1 MDPKKR
7 DINIKT
13 TNKTHYEQSTQST
26 SSARPKPID
35 REKLQ
40 EVDHVESI
48 GLYDDF
54 SSLKIAL
61 NTYSQQD
68 GEYGIP
74 FKKSVHDA
82 VGAARVLDHQREA
95 AELFLS
101 DLRGF
106 GLLADC
112 VGSGKTYEACVVI
125 SELAVR
131 GRIEN
136 LLIIV
141 PDDAL
146 LGKWTG
152 VVEMEFGFGKGKLH
166 KIERLDE
173 LKGAPVTEDGYRKPA
188 GAYIMTY
195 AAFTSSGKEMIA
207 GTLFDLIVVDEAHN
221 LCKVTKKEMTSM
233 YYLSLMMQTKKKC
246 DKPFCLLLTATP
258 HSGNLA
264 HMFNLWYFIRCKGGI
279 PECFREN
286 GTPDRADI
294 AEYEAEKKY
303 YTDVVCKGATTV
315 AEYIAKAECDYLVGM
330 RGAKSERRDKFFAA
344 FTTTVYKSD
353 GTRMEVP
360 FEEIDYDGYLALKE
374 CQKKSRARAFLE
386 IPANHD
392 IKSKTLDYVNE
403 LYTNVVMR
411 SIMVRRRNK
420 YSLKRRAYSYFFL
433 PIDKVVPIEGVK
445 ERKAPV
451 FMIDGEPLTADSVAE
466 VFAKEEYEAALF
478 EKNEHFIKNGGAGRR
493 GFAAF
498 YAKVF
503 DSISE
508 KTPES
513 DKEKSDFLRV
523 EQVACSVAAE
533 EEAVFLAKCKRFVA
547 LLDELR
553 SRHGN
558 HRVIVFFDYKKE
570 ENAGGEEDK
579 ATWTKLKNYLIA
591 QRPEYQK
598 DLVEGK
604 GDDLEGA
611 IKAYEG
617 SPDAILFAEDPRL
630 TEGQDLQSGNVV
642 VNFEIPVDPLTVDQR
657 IGRVCRLGQVED
669 DVEIHSFAT
678 MSRLDGYCLGYFAT
692 IGILSDTEGDATIL
706 SGCNSDNMKVLRCS
720 ACNDVTL
727 MYESDYEETLPE
739 CEECKA
745 AGVTS
750 IKMEPLIRV
759 DQDGVRK
766 EVYVCKRDASHVT
779 DIPADDIL
787 RCTCENAPVREPI
800 VINEFVCSK
809 HSTHRIRRAKDKGYN
824 YVCMSY
830 KRNNMLRRQDEKN
843 NVLVGCSK
851 FCAFKNCPYVD
862 SKCELRRVVDNITTE
877 EEARVICSACDSFE
891 HCDCRIDNC
900 DRPKDK
906 SVTNSCAVCRLYK
919 RSGRPFRCGMQP
931 YTINFGKD
939 YEDGQCPICGARI
952 EQIRQNT
959 FETFILGRYEHD
971 HSFANNF
978 LREMDNTL
986 VVKDILRFN

>member
-294 AEYEAEKKY
+294 AEYAHAASEHGYVALSASNSDRCAFADLAVRVDY
-303 YTDVVCKGATTV
+303 RVSDRGSAANYGVVHYDRVLNDSALFHDN
-315 AEYIAKAECDYLVGM
+315 ARADDRIFD
-330 RGAKSERRDKFFAA
+330 R
-344 FTTTVYKSD
+344 TVYFRTLGDYRVLND
-353 GTRMEVP
+353 G
-360 FEEIDYDGYLALKE
+360 
-374 CQKKSRARAFLE
+374 ARA
-386 IPANHD
+386 
-392 IKSKTLDYVNE
+392 
-403 LYTNVVMR
+403 
-411 SIMVRRRNK
+411 
-420 YSLKRRAYSYFFL
+420 
-433 PIDKVVPIEGVK
+433 
-445 ERKAPV
+445 
-451 FMIDGEPLTADSVAE
+451 
-466 VFAKEEYEAALF
+466 
-478 EKNEHFIKNGGAGRR
+478 
-493 GFAAF
+493 
-498 YAKVF
+498 
-503 DSISE
+503 
-508 KTPES
+508 
-513 DKEKSDFLRV
+513 
-523 EQVACSVAAE
+523 
-533 EEAVFLAKCKRFVA
+533 
-547 LLDELR
+547 DELR
-553 SRHGN
+553 RFG
-558 HRVIVFFDYKKE
+558 
-570 ENAGGEEDK
+570 
-579 ATWTKLKNYLIA
+579 
-591 QRPEYQK
+591 
-598 DLVEGK
+598 
-604 GDDLEGA
+604 
-611 IKAYEG
+611 
-617 SPDAILFAEDPRL
+617 
-630 TEGQDLQSGNVV
+630 VV
-642 VNFEIPVDPLTVDQR
+642 
-657 IGRVCRLGQVED
+657 
-669 DVEIHSFAT
+669 S
-678 MSRLDGYCLGYFAT
+678 
-692 IGILSDTEGDATIL
+692 
-706 SGCNSDNMKVLRCS
+706 
-720 ACNDVTL
+720 
-727 MYESDYEETLPE
+727 
-739 CEECKA
+739 
-745 AGVTS
+745 
-750 IKMEPLIRV
+750 
-759 DQDGVRK
+759 
-766 EVYVCKRDASHVT
+766 
-779 DIPADDIL
+779 
-787 RCTCENAPVREPI
+787 
-800 VINEFVCSK
+800 
-809 HSTHRIRRAKDKGYN
+809 
-824 YVCMSY
+824 
-830 KRNNMLRRQDEKN
+830 
-843 NVLVGCSK
+843 
-851 FCAFKNCPYVD
+851 
-862 SKCELRRVVDNITTE
+862 
-877 EEARVICSACDSFE
+877 
-891 HCDCRIDNC
+891 
-900 DRPKDK
+900 
-906 SVTNSCAVCRLYK
+906 
-919 RSGRPFRCGMQP
+919 
-931 YTINFGKD
+931 
-939 YEDGQCPICGARI
+939 
-952 EQIRQNT
+952 
-959 FETFILGRYEHD
+959 
-971 HSFANNF
+971 
-978 LREMDNTL
+978 
-986 VVKDILRFN
+986 